1 MNLQLNPIELLSG
14 LPNLSSVFASATPL
28 LLSFESV
35 GFSPNEEKELV
46 RFDIQLAGD
55 LKSVFWIYDHSL
67 GAFEDQSVNTKIASK
82 YGASADDL
90 FLSHVLISGSGSDE
104 NIVASYTTST
114 DSRVYLSQIDKEG
127 AFTLDLI
134 EQISGEI
141 LQQEIVK
148 IASERDVLFVE
159 TAADLMQ
166 INSGV
171 PLSPS
176 DLVLD
181 DNQSR
186 DVYLIDAKGQ
196 NISYLSKL
204 EGRSAQGH
212 SELLDTYFESG
223 SLKVLVKTK
232 AAISSKDT
240 NDLDDIIILN
250 LNSNLEVDTLK
261 YLKNSDGTFFN
272 QGITAAQFFSNGEV
286 LLETSSTNIDVMSFD
301 ANQNLL
307 TYNDANDNLAILR
320 FEGVAK
326 NDHLGSIRLLDAA
339 SKGEFA
345 ILSGIDVD
353 SDDGEQ
359 VYIVSSDASGV
370 NFAQHVSLID
380 QVSLS
385 ANDAILAASISDYAT
400 SASIKLYSPTWVEGA
415 SLSDEGSFV
424 VNSAL
429 LPDIDLNSHNLS
441 GIITN
446 SAGAILTNVRLTLET
461 LDPDG
466 QPITD
471 EKQTVTNENSGR
483 YDFEIA
489 HGADVNLEAQLA
501 YENTSRA
508 ITPQDALETL
518 RLAIGL
524 PTTKGSKTGKDFIA
538 ADFNKD
544 GIVTPQD
551 ALEVL
556 KYAVGLRDLQ
566 AEWIFLDADADYS
579 DVTRKNVSFSSGI
592 VFNDVTTSSELNLE
606 GLLLG
611 DINQSFEPIVID
623 LTG

>member
-250 LNSNLEVDTLK
+250 LNSNLEVDSLK

-326 NDHLGSIRLLDAA
+326 NDHLGFIRLLDAA

-385 ANDAILAASISDYAT
+385 ANDAILSASISDYAT

-429 LPDIDLNSHNLS
+429 LPDIDLNWHNLS

-518 RLAIGL
+518 RLAVGL
-524 PTTKGSKTGKDFIA
+524 ATTKGSKTGKDFIA

>member
-250 LNSNLEVDTLK
+250 LNSNLEVDSLK

-326 NDHLGSIRLLDAA
+326 NDHLGFIRLLDAA

-385 ANDAILAASISDYAT
+385 ANDAILSASISDYAT

-429 LPDIDLNSHNLS
+429 LPDIDLNWHNLS

-446 SAGAILTNVRLTLET
+446 SAGATLTNVRLTLET

-518 RLAIGL
+518 RLAVGL
-524 PTTKGSKTGKDFIA
+524 ATTKGSKTGKDFIA

>member
-326 NDHLGSIRLLDAA
+326 NDHLGFIRLLDAA

-385 ANDAILAASISDYAT
+385 ANDAILSASISDYAT

-518 RLAIGL
+518 RLAVGL
-524 PTTKGSKTGKDFIA
+524 ATTKGSKTGKDFIA

>member
-90 FLSHVLISGSGSDE
+90 FLSHVLISGNGSDE

-272 QGITAAQFFSNGEV
+272 QGISAAQFFSNGEV

-307 TYNDANDNLAILR
+307 TYNDANDNLAVLR

-385 ANDAILAASISDYAT
+385 ANDAILSANISDYAT

-518 RLAIGL
+518 RLAVGL
-524 PTTKGSKTGKDFIA
+524 ATTKGSKTGKDFIA

>member
-148 IASERDVLFVE
+148 IASERDMLFVE

-212 SELLDTYFESG
+212 SELLDTSFESG

-326 NDHLGSIRLLDAA
+326 NDHLGFIRLLDAA

-385 ANDAILAASISDYAT
+385 ANDAILSASISDYAT

-518 RLAIGL
+518 RLAVGL
-524 PTTKGSKTGKDFIA
+524 ATTKGSKTGKDFIA

>member
-1 MNLQLNPIELLSG
+1 
-14 LPNLSSVFASATPL
+14 
-28 LLSFESV
+28 
-35 GFSPNEEKELV
+35 
-46 RFDIQLAGD
+46 
-55 LKSVFWIYDHSL
+55 
-67 GAFEDQSVNTKIASK
+67 
-82 YGASADDL
+82 
-90 FLSHVLISGSGSDE
+90 
-104 NIVASYTTST
+104 
-114 DSRVYLSQIDKEG
+114 
-127 AFTLDLI
+127 
-134 EQISGEI
+134 
-141 LQQEIVK
+141 
-148 IASERDVLFVE
+148 
-159 TAADLMQ
+159 MQ

-385 ANDAILAASISDYAT
+385 ANDAILSASISDYAT

-429 LPDIDLNSHNLS
+429 LPDIDLNWHNLS

-446 SAGAILTNVRLTLET
+446 SAGATLTNVRLTLET

-518 RLAIGL
+518 RLAVGL
-524 PTTKGSKTGKDFIA
+524 ATTKGSKSGKDFIA

>member
-90 FLSHVLISGSGSDE
+90 FLSHVLISGNGLDE

-272 QGITAAQFFSNGEV
+272 QGISAAQFFSNGEV
-286 LLETSSTNIDVMSFD
+286 LLETSSTNIDVIPFD

-307 TYNDANDNLAILR
+307 TYNDATDNLAILR
-320 FEGVAK
+320 FEGVAQ

-385 ANDAILAASISDYAT
+385 ANDAILSANISDYAT

-446 SAGAILTNVRLTLET
+446 SAGAIITNVRLTLET
-461 LDPDG
+461 WDPDG

-471 EKQTVTNENSGR
+471 EKQTGTNENSGR

-518 RLAIGL
+518 RLAVGL
-524 PTTKGSKTGKDFIA
+524 ATTKGSKTGKDFIA

>member
-55 LKSVFWIYDHSL
+55 LKSVFWIYDYSL

-90 FLSHVLISGSGSDE
+90 FLSHVLISGNGSDE

-196 NISYLSKL
+196 DISYLSKL

-272 QGITAAQFFSNGEV
+272 QGISAAQFFSNGEV

-385 ANDAILAASISDYAT
+385 ANDAILSANISDYAT

-518 RLAIGL
+518 RLAVGL
-524 PTTKGSKTGKDFIA
+524 ATTKGSKTGKDFIA

-544 GIVTPQD
+544 GVVTPQD

-566 AEWIFLDADADYS
+566 AEWIFLDADTDYS